1 MMEMGIY
8 LIVVIFSGYVCGTI
22 FINLISNSRYH
33 YNIKNYDLMILYLMP
48 IPLIPILFVIIPII
62 AGLGIEIIYIFLT
75 GQI

>member
-33 YNIKNYDLMILYLMP
+33 YNIKNYGLMILYLMP

-62 AGLGIEIIYIFLT
+62 AGLGIEIIYTFLT